1 MGALV
6 VAAALAVLVVVWR
19 PWDPVPDELRA
30 AARQAADVP
39 GVDSAEVAGYEVS
52 TRDAKDG
59 DVARVDVDVVLHD
72 GLSPAAASTAAAR
85 ADEVV
90 AAARVDGVRTLARTT
105 TVHAGEPRTVNGVG
119 VYPLTAWVAEDGDA
133 SSVADAFALRRA
145 GATTVS
151 GVGAEVADG
160 EGLVRLA
167 QAAAEQEIAASLR
180 TADGTLQYDA
190 SGRVPDAAVARLAVE
205 AAERPG
211 VASVAV
217 SAQLPEDVVVTG
229 GVVLGLQV
237 RLAGPTTSPTADA
250 VTRWLDDPAR
260 VVGDGHLAYSLTEP
274 GDAVRTDGW
283 VAASPPPAPEEHT
296 VPLPAGVDPWPT
308 DDDAP
313 ACTGDDLRLTLGT
326 PDAAAGGR
334 YLGVH
339 AENVS
344 DRPCA
349 LDGVPDLVFR
359 NADGE
364 PQDDVTI
371 EPSAPGVVAGRVVVP
386 PGGRALATVQWRAM
400 STAND
405 PDVTTAVDVVA
416 VPGADPVP
424 LAPELPGSGAAELD
438 VLDGAEVRVGPW
450 VQAADGWS

>member
-1 MGALV
+1 M
-6 VAAALAVLVVVWR
+6 AAALAVLVVWR

-39 GVDSAEVAGYEVS
+39 GVGSAEVAGYEVT
-52 TRDAKDG
+52 TRDLKDG
-59 DVARVDVDVVLHD
+59 DVARVAVDVVLDD
-72 GLSPAAASTAAAR
+72 GLSPEAASTAAAR
-85 ADEVV
+85 ADALL
-90 AAARVDGVRTLARTT
+90 AAARVDGVRTLSRTT
-105 TVHAGEPRTVNGVG
+105 TVRAGEPRTVNDVEI
-119 VYPLTAWVAEDGDA
+119 YPLTAWVAEDGDA

-151 GVGAEVADG
+151 GAGAEVADG

-190 SGRVPDAAVARLAVE
+190 SGRVPDAAVARLAAE
-205 AAERPG
+205 AAGRPG

-217 SAQLPEDVVVTG
+217 SAQVPEDVVVTG

-237 RLAGPTTSPTADA
+237 RLAGPTTSPAADA

-260 VVGDGHLAYSLTEP
+260 AVGDGHLAYSLTEP
-274 GDAVRTDGW
+274 GYAERVEGW

-296 VPLPAGVDPWPT
+296 VPLPAGVDPWPA
-308 DDDAP
+308 DDAAP

-334 YLGVH
+334 YLAVH

-386 PGGRALATVQWRAM
+386 PGERALATVQWRAM

-405 PDVTTAVDVVA
+405 PDVTTVVDVVA
-416 VPGADPVP
+416 VPGAGPVP
-424 LAPELPGSGAAELD
+424 LTPEVPGVGAAELD
-438 VLDGAEVRVGPW
+438 VLDGAKVRVGPW
-450 VQAADGWS
+450 VQAAEGWS